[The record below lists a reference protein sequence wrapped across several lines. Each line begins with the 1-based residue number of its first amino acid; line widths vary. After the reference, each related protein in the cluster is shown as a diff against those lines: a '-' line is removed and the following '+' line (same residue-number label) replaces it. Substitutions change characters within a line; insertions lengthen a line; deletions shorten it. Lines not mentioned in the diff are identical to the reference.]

1 MKVRLISYTPE
12 PEKLIATAARVC
24 YSNKADIETIQKDF
38 SDEEISS
45 FIEQLIESGHHTVLE
60 HPVFS
65 FAIEG
70 ISRICSHQLVRH
82 RIGIAISQR
91 SQRYCLEDAY
101 DFIEPD
107 EFFKRLEKDA
117 DDEQEGEFATEVCN
131 AIMTYKSLV
140 ENGISKENARYVLPG
155 AMPTR
160 MIVTM
165 NARELLHFFALRCC
179 LRAQPEM
186 QELATSMLE
195 EVKKVAPVLFKKAG
209 PSCIQLGYCPEGKR
223 SCGFRPTMAQ
233 LLETWYNRS
242 YHGKEENLDTPQNL

>member
-24 YSNKADIETIQKDF
+24 YSNKADIETIQEDF

-45 FIEQLIESGHHTVLE
+45 FIEQLIESGHHSVLE

-70 ISRICSHQLVRH
+70 ISRTISHELVRH

-91 SQRYCLEDAY
+91 SQRYCFEDGY
-101 DFIEPD
+101 EFVEPQEILD
-107 EFFKRLEKDA
+107 NQDA
-117 DDEQEGEFATEVCN
+117 EEEYATEVCN
-131 AIMTYKSLV
+131 AILTYKNLV
-140 ENGISKENARYVLPG
+140 NEFKISKQNARYMLPNG
-155 AMPTR
+155 IATR

-179 LRAQPEM
+179 QRAQPEM
-186 QELATSMLE
+186 QQLANAMVA

-209 PSCIQLGYCPEGKR
+209 ASCIQLGYCPEGKKC
-223 SCGFRPTMAQ
+223 CGRAPTLQALQ
-233 LLETWYNRS
+233 EAYYNRA
-242 YHGKEENLDTPQNL
+242 YKGNDT

>member
-24 YSNKADIETIQKDF
+24 YSNKADIEIIQEDF

-45 FIEQLIESGHHTVLE
+45 FVEQLIESGHHSVLE

-91 SQRYCLEDAY
+91 SQRYCLENAY
-101 DFIEPD
+101 DFVEPD
-107 EFFKRLEKDA
+107 EFLKRLEKDT

-140 ENGISKENARYVLPG
+140 ENGISKESARYVLPG

-179 LRAQPEM
+179 QRAQPEM
-186 QELATSMLE
+186 QQLANAMVV

-209 PSCIQLGYCPEGKR
+209 ASCVQLGYCPEGKKC
-223 SCGFRPTMAQ
+223 CGRAPTLQALQ
-233 LLETWYNRS
+233 EAYYNRAYNGS
-242 YHGKEENLDTPQNL
+242 LDKNSFL